1 LFPLSAGRRD
11 GVERSPTLH
20 SIPAGKRRWGEGS
33 GRRRSGG
40 SAARF
45 KMEGALLN
53 NRGNI
58 IWTQF
63 IAKEKATWKKHGEL
77 PPAVYP
83 FVTDDFKVDP
93 MGGELPPNRPP
104 PRMSL
109 RPHVSALEESVKFKN
124 ENGVKI
130 DRKGN
135 VVVKHVVRE
144 EAVEAARQHRK
155 KKLAFRVDQLQVKL
169 KILEEENRAKE
180 KEMKLLKEQKRR
192 HDKGTESTLYLPYA

>member
-1 LFPLSAGRRD
+1 
-11 GVERSPTLH
+11 
-20 SIPAGKRRWGEGS
+20 
-33 GRRRSGG
+33 
-40 SAARF
+40 
-45 KMEGALLN
+45 M
-53 NRGNI
+53 
-58 IWTQF
+58 WTQF

>member
-1 LFPLSAGRRD
+1 LLCLWGRR
-11 GVERSPTLH
+11 GH
-20 SIPAGKRRWGEGS
+20 AGCASR
-33 GRRRSGG
+33 GRG
-40 SAARF
+40 
-45 KMEGALLN
+45 KMEVALLN
-53 NRGNI
+53 NRGNLM
-58 IWTQF
+58 WTQF
-63 IAKEKATWKKHGEL
+63 IGKEKATWNKHGDM
-77 PPAVYP
+77 PPPVYP
-83 FVTDDFKVDP
+83 FVTDEFKID
-93 MGGELPPNRPP
+93 MLGGQRPANAPP
-104 PRMSL
+104 PRMAL
-109 RPHVSALEESVKFKN
+109 RPHVAALEETTRLKN

-192 HDKGTESTLYLPYA
+192 LDKGTESTLYLPYA